1 MRTHTGTKQ
10 FYAIEYQPH
19 PRNDSDLESAP
30 EIPDLALSSGVS
42 PLLLARYY
50 FQP

>member
-1 MRTHTGTKQ
+1 MRTHTKQ
-10 FYAIEYQPH
+10 YYAIEYQPH
-19 PRNDSDLESAP
+19 LRNDSDLGSAP
-30 EIPDLALSSGVS
+30 EIPDLALSNGVS